1 MTWFSKPHPKTHAAR
16 GAVWKLRALLTYVY
30 QDQRARFLIVGA
42 INTAFGYLA
51 FATLYLMLGN
61 VIHYLG
67 ISLLAHAVAV
77 CFAFTLQRRV
87 VFRSTAP
94 WPPEFIRYNISV
106 LGVQAGSM
114 ALLSLLVSGLGW
126 HPLLAQAAVT
136 ACAVVAAYISHR
148 RFSFRCR

>member
-1 MTWFSKPHPKTHAAR
+1 MGWLSDRLSPKPGAR
-16 GAVWKLRALLTYVY
+16 RDGGPGLLDRLY

-42 INTAFGYLA
+42 INTGFGYLS
-51 FATLYLMLGN
+51 FATLYLLLGA
-61 VIHYLG
+61 VVHYLG

-77 CFAFTLQRRV
+77 SFAFTLQRRV

-94 WPPEFIRYNISV
+94 WPPEFVRYNISV

-114 ALLSLLVSGLGW
+114 VFLSLLVSGLGW

-136 ACAVVAAYISHR
+136 VGAVVAAYISHR